1 LQLQEPDMK
10 YVFALVTALV
20 LNAVANLLMKMGA
33 KSVSA
38 VGAGLSESDPLG
50 AVFTVLRNPILITGL
65 LCFGL
70 NAFCYMFA
78 LQSKTLQI
86 SLAYPVMVGGGYAII
101 AIVAALAPNLRERLS
116 AGQWV
121 GVALILTGV
130 ITVAVLTPK
139 ERDGGVTPA
148 PTVRSESPS

>member
-1 LQLQEPDMK
+1 MK
-10 YVFALVTALV
+10 YVIALGTALV

-33 KSVSA
+33 KSVSTA
-38 VGAGLSESDPLG
+38 GDGLSGTDPIG
-50 AVFTVLRNPILITGL
+50 AVMTVVTNPILITGL
-65 LCFGL
+65 VCFGL

-86 SLAYPVMVGGGYAII
+86 SLAYPIMVGGGYAII

-121 GVALILTGV
+121 GVALILIGV
-130 ITVAVLTPK
+130 ITVAALTPGEAK
-139 ERDGGVTPA
+139 GAAAETHISH
-148 PTVRSESPS
+148 TESSA